1 MVNNRRFLIR
11 KAFNTIFQNYSW
23 LTGVRNFLLIS
34 KATPSN
40 KTKSRL
46 PNSTSNPVSRFEE
59 CDCWSF
65 DLVRYFDW
73 WKDLSRKGLQNA
85 MCNVSM
91 ASWLRFQG
99 GVPLRVWDRL
109 GVTAQEDT
117 LLIRTP
123 VCIGL
128 NLNHA

>member
-1 MVNNRRFLIR
+1 M
-11 KAFNTIFQNYSW
+11 
-23 LTGVRNFLLIS
+23 
-34 KATPSN
+34 
-40 KTKSRL
+40 
-46 PNSTSNPVSRFEE
+46 FEE
-59 CDCWSF
+59 RDCWNL

-128 NLNHA
+128 NLSHAQKRLLGQRSLNLEPRLLSKLLSRIRHFTFSAGVLSY

>member
-1 MVNNRRFLIR
+1 MR
-11 KAFNTIFQNYSW
+11 KDYSLRLQNS
-23 LTGVRNFLLIS
+23 I
-34 KATPSN
+34 
-40 KTKSRL
+40 
-46 PNSTSNPVSRFEE
+46 SNPEPVFCERDF
-59 CDCWSF
+59 WSF

-117 LLIRTP
+117 LLIRTF

-128 NLNHA
+128 NLNHANKKHSCFHVLETLRLGTLRF